1 MQWNKAAI
9 SLLKL
14 EVLVKNMAKITPA
27 DTQCAFFFGI
37 SAFFFGI
44 NKN

>member
-14 EVLVKNMAKITPA
+14 EVLVKNMAKIT
-27 DTQCAFFFGI
+27 DMQRAFFFGI
-37 SAFFFGI
+37 K
-44 NKN
+44 KN

>member
-1 MQWNKAAI
+1 MQWAKAAI

-14 EVLVKNMAKITPA
+14 EVLVKNMAKIIPA
-27 DTQCAFFFGI
+27 AMRC
-37 SAFFFGI
+37 AFFFGI